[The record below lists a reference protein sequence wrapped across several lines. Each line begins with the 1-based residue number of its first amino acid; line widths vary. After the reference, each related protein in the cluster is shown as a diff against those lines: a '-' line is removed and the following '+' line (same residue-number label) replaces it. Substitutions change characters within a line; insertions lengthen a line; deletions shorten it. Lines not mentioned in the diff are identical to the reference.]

1 MRNRIL
7 ISAFADE
14 KLSQEEDQ
22 VHDALPKTV
31 VQHLVSRTIPND
43 DNSGYASV
51 VILRNELNTI
61 TGQREGMRG
70 IIDPARFVAYFAS
83 GLGEID

>member
-31 VQHLVSRTIPND
+31 VQHLISRTIPND
-43 DNSGYASV
+43 DNSGY
-51 VILRNELNTI
+51 EYLN
-61 TGQREGMRG
+61 MP
-70 IIDPARFVAYFAS
+70 D
-83 GLGEID
+83 

>member
-1 MRNRIL
+1 MVLNLYRMRNRIL

-43 DNSGYASV
+43 DNSGY
-51 VILRNELNTI
+51 EYLN
-61 TGQREGMRG
+61 MP
-70 IIDPARFVAYFAS
+70 D
-83 GLGEID
+83 